1 MESRA
6 KLFGHPIHPMLIPFP
21 LGLLPTSVL
30 FDVVYL
36 LTGNGKWAEISFWMI
51 AVGLAGGVAATVFG
65 AIDLERVPDGTRAKA
80 VGIVHAVSAGGL
92 MALFASS
99 WLLRLGAPG
108 GPGAIAII
116 LSLLGIGLA
125 GLTGWLGGELIAR
138 LGVGVSRGAHL
149 NSPSSLSGRPAS
161 EGEGSTDER
170 RRG

>member
-1 MESRA
+1 M
-6 KLFGHPIHPMLIPFP
+6 
-21 LGLLPTSVL
+21 
-30 FDVVYL
+30 
-36 LTGNGKWAEISFWMI
+36 
-51 AVGLAGGVAATVFG
+51 FG

-125 GLTGWLGGELIAR
+125 VLTGWLGGELIAR

>member
-51 AVGLAGGVAATVFG
+51 TVGVVGGMAATVFG

-92 MALFASS
+92 MALFAVS

-108 GPGAIAII
+108 GPGAIPII
-116 LSLLGIGLA
+116 LSLMGLGLA
-125 GLTGWLGGELIAR
+125 GLTGWFGGELIAR
-138 LGVGVSRGAHL
+138 LGVGVSREAHL
-149 NSPSSLSGRPAS
+149 NASSSLSGRPAS
-161 EGEGSTDER
+161 EGSTVER

>member
-36 LTGNGKWAEISFWMI
+36 LTGNVKWAEISFWMI
-51 AVGLAGGVAATVFG
+51 AVGLVGGVAATVFG

-149 NSPSSLSGRPAS
+149 NAPSSLSGRQAS
-161 EGEGSTDER
+161 EGSTDDEH

>member
-1 MESRA
+1 
-6 KLFGHPIHPMLIPFP
+6 MLIPFP

-51 AVGLAGGVAATVFG
+51 TVGVVGGMAATVFG
-65 AIDLERVPDGTRAKA
+65 AIDLERVPDGTRSKA

-92 MALFASS
+92 MALFAVS

-108 GPGAIAII
+108 GPGAIPII
-116 LSLLGIGLA
+116 LSLMGLGLA
-125 GLTGWLGGELIAR
+125 GLTGWFGGELIAR
-138 LGVGVSRGAHL
+138 LGVGVSREAHL
-149 NSPSSLSGRPAS
+149 NAPSSLSGRPAS
-161 EGEGSTDER
+161 EGSTDER